1 MSQGSISAGVE
12 MFALLICVYLF
23 YRQLWCWSPI
33 QWGIPGN
40 THPVQGRH
48 EHWRAAQAILAI
60 ATEVLGR
67 LLPTIAYLTPTYAP
81 MVRALMAGCRALAG
95 RVPGPSV
102 PRHFSTIAERD
113 SHF

>member
-1 MSQGSISAGVE
+1 

-23 YRQLWCWSPI
+23 YGQPWSWSPI
-33 QWGIPGN
+33 HWGIPSN
-40 THPVQGRH
+40 THPAQGTH
-48 EHWRAAQAILAI
+48 ENWRAAQAILAI

-81 MVRALMAGCRALAG
+81 VVRALMAGCTALAV

-102 PRHFSTIAERD
+102 PRHFSTIAERN
-113 SHF
+113 SHV